1 MENQFP
7 KNVRQ
12 IGNVSDTPRIYV
24 EDYVDTFL
32 NQLCDKADENPTG
45 AFLIGHT
52 VRQEEQDCIY
62 ISGAVQMEEIDTEG
76 PDIAIGEETWKR
88 AGEDCE
94 KYFEGGKIIGW
105 FISLPGHPL
114 LLNGNLTKIHE
125 QYFAH
130 TGTVFIMKDAAEK
143 DELYFAYKY
152 KELMQMGG
160 HYIYYEKNPSMQNY
174 MVTRRKKI
182 GVTPSEVVEDKAAKN
197 FRSIVKERF
206 EVQEQRHTSRVM
218 YAASVFLVLVVLI
231 IGVTTMNNYDKM
243 KSVQSSLDYIKETVS
258 PGKEGQTVETSAQP
272 KSGTEDSEPQEDQGE
287 GDTDDGG
294 SVGGQT
300 DGQASGQDASTQGK
314 TDTNSGGDTAA
325 STMKEM
331 SEDIYIV
338 EKGDT
343 LARISKKVYGD
354 TSHVDAICKMNG
366 LSDGNLIF
374 IGQKLL
380 LP

>member
-24 EDYVDTFL
+24 EDYVDTYL
-32 NQLCDKADENPTG
+32 NQLCDKADENPIG

-62 ISGAVQMEEIDTEG
+62 ISGAVQMEQIDTEG
-76 PDIAIGEETWKR
+76 PDIAIGEETWKK

-94 KYFEGGKIIGW
+94 KYFEDGKIIGW

-114 LLNGNLTKIHE
+114 LLNSNLTKIHT
-125 QYFAH
+125 QYFASP
-130 TGTVFIMKDAAEK
+130 GTVLIMKDSAEK

-174 MVTRRKKI
+174 MVLQRKKI

-206 EVQEQRHTSRVM
+206 EIQEQRHTSRVM

-243 KSVQSSLDYIKETVS
+243 KSVQSSLDYIKDSVTPE
-258 PGKEGQTVETSAQP
+258 KDKQAIETSAQP
-272 KSGTEDSEPQEDQGE
+272 ESQNADTGDPDEDTGDGE
-287 GDTDDGG
+287 GDAEDNEDTVGQSDGK
-294 SVGGQT
+294 VTGQ
-300 DGQASGQDASTQGK
+300 STGK
-314 TDTNSGGDTAA
+314 AGGDAAA

-343 LARISKKVYGD
+343 LAKISKKVYGD
-354 TSHVDAICKMNG
+354 TRHVDAICKMNG